1 MLKESLT
8 PPSGWPHACS
18 IPSPDCSFWRTAH
31 DTHVPPHCRPA
42 LRSFSRAV
50 FLPHPNSPEHNLLFS
65 VCVLHI
71 PFLPAPRT
79 VLKTPVHLLQSQPD
93 EFPPQSIYRFPSVT
107 PFPTLHERRLPCPL
121 RLHPSLTY
129 PFTNPA
135 VEWAKYNHFRKI
147 LEFYCSIA
155 ACSHPS
161 VIHNPSF
168 IGLREHIKKAPCRF
182 RSLMLLA
189 HERHATI
196 LI

>member
-1 MLKESLT
+1 MIHMSLRTAGQHSVPFPEPFSCRTPILQNIICCFLSVSSTYHFSLRHELSLKHRFISSRVSLMN
-8 PPSGWPHACS
+8 SL
-18 IPSPDCSFWRTAH
+18 PSPFTASRPS
-31 DTHVPPHCRPA
+31 PPFR
-42 LRSFSRAV
+42 RSTSAAC
-50 FLPHPNSPEHNLLFS
+50 H
-65 VCVLHI
+65 
-71 PFLPAPRT
+71 A
-79 VLKTPVHLLQSQPD
+79 
-93 EFPPQSIYRFPSVT
+93 
-107 PFPTLHERRLPCPL
+107 PL